1 MRLFTAILFFF
12 FFDLVSIIMLQAL
25 GWFMLCRSSAVPKK
39 VEILDGMH
47 VIRLVFGLTMSVYL
61 GILCI

>member
-1 MRLFTAILFFF
+1 MSLFTAILLFFF
-12 FFDLVSIIMLQAL
+12 FELLSIIMLQTL

-47 VIRLVFGLTMSVYL
+47 VIRLVFGMGVFV